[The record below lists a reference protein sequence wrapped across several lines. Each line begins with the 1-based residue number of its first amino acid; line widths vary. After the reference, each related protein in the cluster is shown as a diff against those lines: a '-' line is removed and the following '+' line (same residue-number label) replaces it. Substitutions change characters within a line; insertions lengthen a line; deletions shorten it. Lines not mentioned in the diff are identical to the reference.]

1 MRNWS
6 GSVQWQPTQVLK
18 PDSEQSIQEIVQK
31 AAENKQS
38 IRLIGTGHSFTRL
51 CETNE
56 ILMSLDNYQGLISV
70 DKDKMM
76 AKVKGGTKLHYLGE
90 LLYAE
95 GLAMENLGDIDVQ
108 SIAGTISTGTHGTGT
123 AFGTISTQV
132 KALKF
137 VNGRGEI
144 ISCSEL
150 ENKELFKAAQVS
162 MGALGVITEVSLQCV
177 PAYKLEL
184 WNRQESLEEVLG
196 SISERNEQNR
206 NFEFYCFPYSNRV
219 WTKSSNKADAQAD
232 KDNIINTLTEYV
244 LENYAF
250 KVLCELARFFPSQN
264 KAVSKISVSS
274 IPTLKKVKH
283 SHKVYATKRLV
294 RFNEMEYNIPAEV
307 HGEVIKEVLKVVSSG
322 KYPVH
327 FPIENRFVR
336 ADDIYMS
343 PAYGRDSAYIACH
356 MYNKK
361 DCKPFFKELEEIFK
375 AYGGRPHWGKMN
387 TFSAEDVRNAYPEFD
402 TFLKHRKEQDPNG
415 VFLNDYLRGL
425 FGVK

>member
-6 GSVQWQPTQVLK
+6 GSVHWQPTQIAK
-18 PDSEQSIQEIVQK
+18 PDSEQAIQAIVQK
-31 AAENKQS
+31 AASTKQN

-51 CETNE
+51 CETHE

-70 DKDKMM
+70 DKDKML
-76 AKVKGGTKLHYLGE
+76 ATVKGGTKLHYLGE

-137 VNGRGEI
+137 VNGQGEI
-144 ISCSEL
+144 ISCSET
-150 ENKELFKAAQVS
+150 ENRALFKAAQVS
-162 MGALGVITEVSLQCV
+162 MGALGVITEVTLQCV

-196 SISERNEQNR
+196 SIAERNEQNR
-206 NFEFYCFPYSNRV
+206 NFEFYCFPYSSRV
-219 WTKSSNKADAQAD
+219 WTKTSNTADAQAD

-250 KVLCELARFFPSQN
+250 KILCEWARFFPSQN

-274 IPTLKKVKH
+274 IPNLKKVKH
-283 SHKVYATKRLV
+283 SHKVYASKRLV

-307 HGEVIKEVLKVVSSG
+307 HAEVIQEV
-322 KYPVH
+322 
-327 FPIENRFVR
+327 
-336 ADDIYMS
+336 M
-343 PAYGRDSAYIACH
+343 
-356 MYNKK
+356 
-361 DCKPFFKELEEIFK
+361 
-375 AYGGRPHWGKMN
+375 
-387 TFSAEDVRNAYPEFD
+387 
-402 TFLKHRKEQDPNG
+402 
-415 VFLNDYLRGL
+415 
-425 FGVK
+425 